1 MKTRVLCTGA
11 DCPICAIGRLHEP
24 KLGPYGYRRGGAAKR
39 RGGGTYLRTEKRPM
53 EKHARDIY
61 LTPNGHVTFTVKEE
75 K

>member
-1 MKTRVLCTGA
+1 
-11 DCPICAIGRLHEP
+11 
-24 KLGPYGYRRGGAAKR
+24 
-39 RGGGTYLRTEKRPM
+39 M